1 MGARLGPIGPHS
13 EDPDPVIDRNSAL
26 IRPLLSLPEV
36 VDRRRVPSDTHTTR
50 GVLHIGA
57 GELQLRCPPL
67 RVILND
73 SVLAGVDDRCLLL
86 ELVDRGLEPAPAFG
100 GELASLGEGVTEQ
113 VPALLVA
120 RRVGPQHER
129 EHTSHSHHGSG
140 TSGDQP
146 FTHRVL
152 QGVRPLHC
160 ATTTP
165 RQGGPGWLLNGLCR
179 CASTSWSATMSET
192 PSRRAGQPHQSGTP
206 PRNPGRRSTGSK
218 PSAWTWAAPWSP
230 PPVSVPRRSQDG
242 RHPRSPLVSPTTRSS
257 RPLAALWRP

>member
-1 MGARLGPIGPHS
+1 QHRAGVGPLPCFPETVGGFRGPGDDKVTPRFINVRSGERQHRRPRPGVDLH
-13 EDPDPVIDRNSAL
+13 DP
-26 IRPLLSLPEV
+26 
-36 VDRRRVPSDTHTTR
+36 
-50 GVLHIGA
+50 
-57 GELQLRCPPL
+57 
-67 RVILND
+67 
-73 SVLAGVDDRCLLL
+73 VLAGVDHVSLLL
-86 ELVDRGLEPAPAFG
+86 DLPDARIEPVLAFG
-100 GELASLGEGVTEQ
+100 GELAAGDRLDHP
-113 VPALLVA
+113 VPALSLA
-120 RRVGPQHER
+120 GRLVGPQHDG
-129 EHTSHSHHGSG
+129 EHTGHSDPG
-140 TSGDQP
+140 TRDEP

-160 ATTTP
+160 ATTAP